1 MPSRSNWFMPNK
13 VVYNS
18 KRLSLRFIKQ
28 LYFKQL
34 LLFVERDINSQ
45 TELSNYKD
53 TVNNFSDSFK
63 TRHILLYSYI
73 FHIDEF

>member
-1 MPSRSNWFMPNK
+1 MPNK

-18 KRLSLRFIKQ
+18 KRLSLRFLKQ

-34 LLFVERDINSQ
+34 LLFVERDMNSQ
-45 TELSNYKD
+45 TELFNYKD
-53 TVNNFSDSFK
+53 TVKNFSDSLK

>member
-1 MPSRSNWFMPNK
+1 MPNK

-18 KRLSLRFIKQ
+18 KRLSLRF
-28 LYFKQL
+28 LKQL
-34 LLFVERDINSQ
+34 LLFVERDMNSQ
-45 TELSNYKD
+45 TELFNYKD
-53 TVNNFSDSFK
+53 TVKNFSDSFK